1 MTEVNIQ
8 DQTPQFIQAAEGQW
22 IDIEAGDSSSGN
34 KKAKLVD
41 KIVEQW
47 GRAGAATERLQPL
60 LNHASPSVRLAAAS
74 HLINFG
80 GADLATPVLKELS
93 RSPVGLISSFA
104 ETVLRV
110 RNLSDR

>member
-1 MTEVNIQ
+1 MTEANIQ
-8 DQTPQFIQAAEGQW
+8 DQSHEFILAAEGQW
-22 IDIEAGDSSSGN
+22 VDIEAGDSSSGN

-41 KIVEQW
+41 KIVNQW
-47 GRAGAATERLQPL
+47 GRAGVAAERLQQL

-93 RSPVGLISSFA
+93 KSPVGLISSFA
-104 ETVLRV
+104 DTVLRV
-110 RNLSDR
+110 RKLAD